1 MSAVAIIP
9 VWRELLAGTAAGPGC
24 LSLLAAL
31 EETYGPEV
39 YGLGGAPGALA
50 RAWLPAIGQIARV
63 GGNWWEASVAALL
76 DLVHR
81 YLPPPPPDV
90 YLGTLLFLAPAAT
103 LSLQGRP
110 VVAVGMERFDPV
122 YPPGM
127 PPPRGLYHP
136 SEIVEML
143 PHEAAH
149 VARMRALDLSPSPR
163 HLTLA
168 DMVLLEGTALL
179 FTDWLL
185 GRETLPTFM
194 PAAEIARHRA
204 QEAAHREVVRAALTE
219 RGMPA
224 FLRFFQANAPV
235 SGYYVGLSLCR
246 EYCARTGV
254 TPDRLVR
261 APTREILAAVG
272 LGG

>member
-1 MSAVAIIP
+1 MAIIP

-39 YGLGGAPGALA
+39 YGPGGAPGALA
-50 RAWLPAIGQIARV
+50 RTWLPAIGQIARV
-63 GGNWWEASVAALL
+63 GGDWWEASIATLL
-76 DLVHR
+76 GRVYRH
-81 YLPPPPPDV
+81 LPPPPPDV

-110 VVAVGMERFDPV
+110 VVAVGLERFDPLC
-122 YPPGM
+122 PPGM

-136 SEIVEML
+136 SEVEEML

-149 VARMRALDLSPSPR
+149 VARIRALGLCPSPR
-163 HLTLA
+163 DLTLA

-179 FTDWLL
+179 FTDWFL
-185 GRETLPTFM
+185 GRQTLPTFM
-194 PAAEIARHRA
+194 PAAEIARHQA
-204 QEAAHREVVRAALTE
+204 EEAAHRAVVRGALGE

-224 FLRFFQANAPV
+224 FLRFFRANAPV

-254 TPDRLVR
+254 TPDRLVLV
-261 APTREILAAVG
+261 PTREILAAVG
-272 LGG
+272 LGS